1 MAKRGKCFVIHGA
14 FATKAAAVRKERAGK
29 GRWIVERRVRGHKR
43 YVVLSEK

>member
-14 FATKAAAVRKERAGK
+14 FGSKAAAVRKERAGK
-29 GRWIVERRVRGHKR
+29 GRWIVERRVRGQKR